1 MENPGTSINTQIP
14 ESALNKAVERLRRQG
29 FRHRVDLQAA
39 RMIAEVTEIVEALGG
54 SIIWREP

>member
-1 MENPGTSINTQIP
+1 MNRVTPINTQIP

-39 RMIAEVTEIVEALGG
+39 RMITEVTEIVEALGG
-54 SIIWREP
+54 GIKWSEP